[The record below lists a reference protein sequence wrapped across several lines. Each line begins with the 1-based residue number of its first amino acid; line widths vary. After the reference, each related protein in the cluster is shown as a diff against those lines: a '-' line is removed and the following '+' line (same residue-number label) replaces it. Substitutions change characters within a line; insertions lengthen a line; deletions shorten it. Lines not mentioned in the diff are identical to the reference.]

1 MRRFAALF
9 TLLLASCATQTAT
22 SPPPQ
27 PAGSG
32 FDVANLDRGISAC
45 DDFFRFANGGWVQRT
60 QIPPAYSRWGSFHIL
75 NQNNQDKMRTILE
88 AAARGEAG
96 DSTEARKVG
105 DFYATCM
112 DEATIERAGI
122 RPLESDFA
130 RIDSLRSTADLP
142 MLIAHL
148 HTYRVPVAFA
158 FTATQDARDTE
169 RVVTSISQSGI
180 GLPDRDYY
188 TNDDARSVEIR
199 ERYVQHI
206 ARMLAL
212 SGYPAGRA
220 SGAAQAIMALET
232 KLAMASMTNVEL
244 RDPVATYNKLTRAEI
259 EALAPSFTWS
269 TYLVATDLASIDSAI
284 IGQPRFLEELGRQID
299 ATPLQTWKDYFRWHL
314 VNSAAETLP
323 TRFEQADFDFWDRF
337 LEGKKEMLPRW
348 KRCAAATD
356 VALGEA
362 LGQLWTERYFP
373 ESAKAEAM
381 EMVRNLMSALREDIN
396 TLKWMGPTTRQ
407 QAIVKLQAFETKI
420 GYPDKWRDYSPL
432 TIVRGPFVANT
443 LAANRFEFYR
453 DLARIGKPVDR
464 TEWLMTPPTVNAYNN
479 PTMNEIVF
487 PAGILQ
493 PPFYDPNADDAYN
506 YGGMG
511 AVIGHELIHGFD
523 DQGRQYD
530 ARGNLADW
538 WSAEDKAG
546 FLERAR
552 CVSEQFSSFE
562 VADGLRMSG
571 DLVLGESIADLGG
584 LDIAYAA
591 YLKSQE
597 GKPRRMIDGFTP
609 EQRFFLG
616 WAQVWAEKATPEF
629 ERLQVT
635 TDPHPL
641 ARFRVNGP
649 LSNLPA
655 FAEAFSCRTAD
666 PMVRSDQTRC
676 DIW

>member
-1 MRRFAALF
+1 MRRFAAFF

-32 FDVANLDRGISAC
+32 FDVANLDRSVSAC
-45 DDFFRFANGGWVQRT
+45 HDFFRFANGGWVQRT

-75 NQNNQDKMRTILE
+75 NQNNKDKMRTILE

-122 RPLESDFA
+122 RPLESDLA
-130 RIDSLRSTADLP
+130 RIDLLRSTAELP

-169 RVVTSISQSGI
+169 RVVASISQSGI

-206 ARMLAL
+206 ARMLEL

-323 TRFEQADFDFWDRF
+323 SRFEQADFDFWDRF

-362 LGQLWTERYFP
+362 LGRLWTERYFP

-407 QAIVKLQAFETKI
+407 QAIVKLQAFVTKI

-432 TIVRGPFVANT
+432 TVVRGPFVANT

-584 LDIAYAA
+584 LDIAFAA

-597 GKPRRMIDGFTP
+597 GKPRRIIDGFTP

-655 FAEAFSCRTAD
+655 FAEAFSCRATD